1 MKVCGKNIMA
11 NKIVGFGGADIFSW
25 LSRVF

>member
-1 MKVCGKNIMA
+1 VKVCGKNIIV
-11 NKIVGFGGADIFSW
+11 NEIVGFGDPDIFSW